1 MATCRVVDVQDDQ
14 LILAAADGG
23 ENDVYALALGDLPV
37 TYEDPSQTEIVPGN
51 QIQIGYGGTVEE
63 TFPARLGNVEA
74 IRVQVDGFDNLCALY
89 LQVFQDLWD
98 TDTALNQG
106 IVQLGLDLSQTR
118 LTPAEQSAVGVALGN
133 RWDLPAHQATWE
145 ELVQA
150 GTIDGENLQ
159 WEDGLFLA
167 IREEDPTADSL
178 TFTAEKWRSGLGAYY
193 FSDCTARQDA
203 GGQWSAYT
211 VGAEAIA

>member
-1 MATCRVVDVQDDQ
+1 M
-14 LILAAADGG
+14 
-23 ENDVYALALGDLPV
+23 
-37 TYEDPSQTEIVPGN
+37 
-51 QIQIGYGGTVEE
+51 
-63 TFPARLGNVEA
+63 
-74 IRVQVDGFDNLCALY
+74 
-89 LQVFQDLWD
+89 
-98 TDTALNQG
+98 
-106 IVQLGLDLSQTR
+106 
-118 LTPAEQSAVGVALGN
+118 ALGN
-133 RWDLPAHQATWE
+133 RWDLPVHQATWE

-178 TFTAEKWRSGLGAYY
+178 TFTAEKWRSGLGPTTSA
-193 FSDCTARQDA
+193 TAPARQDA

>member
-1 MATCRVVDVQDDQ
+1 M
-14 LILAAADGG
+14 
-23 ENDVYALALGDLPV
+23 
-37 TYEDPSQTEIVPGN
+37 
-51 QIQIGYGGTVEE
+51 
-63 TFPARLGNVEA
+63 
-74 IRVQVDGFDNLCALY
+74 
-89 LQVFQDLWD
+89 
-98 TDTALNQG
+98 NQG

-133 RWDLPAHQATWE
+133 RWDLPVHQATWE

>member
-1 MATCRVVDVQDDQ
+1 MPSPW
-14 LILAAADGG
+14 
-23 ENDVYALALGDLPV
+23 GDLPV

-106 IVQLGLDLSQTR
+106 DR
-118 LTPAEQSAVGVALGN
+118 PAGPGPLPDPPDPGGAERRGGWPWGN
-133 RWDLPAHQATWE
+133 RWDLPVHQATWE

-167 IREEDPTADSL
+167 IREEDPMADSL
-178 TFTAEKWRSGLGAYY
+178 TFTAEKWRSGLGGLLLQ
-193 FSDCTARQDA
+193 RLHRPGRMPA
-203 GGQWSAYT
+203 GSGRPT
-211 VGAEAIA
+211 P